1 MFICQT
7 TAEMNLAMLLDN
19 TKADNIYYKKYGT
32 GFLVLLRYTSSK
44 NEKMHSTVDN
54 WLSELDNELKRVNGS
69 SATSFVSVSDVGSCK
84 VRSFSGNDRINDYL
98 FREIFDT
105 SRLKRNGKDDE
116 CLRDGVMKWNSAVQ
130 GEGERVNNLA
140 RETND
145 LLVQQEAMAE
155 DPDAYGGHTT
165 LDSGSKMMVAREYAA
180 AEERFGAASS
190 SGGEGG
196 VAEEEYAPTTTTEE
210 DGDDEKTEGE
220 FRSLNV
226 ELEHSK
232 EEVRMLREASVK
244 IEAKFAAEMEEV
256 RVFFWKNSRF
266 LTHSIF

>member
-7 TAEMNLAMLLDN
+7 TAVMNLTMLLVK

-32 GFLVLLRYTSSK
+32 GFLVLLRYTYSK
-44 NEKMHSTVDN
+44 TEKMHSTVDN

-105 SRLKRNGKDDE
+105 SRLRRNGNDDE

-180 AEERFGAASS
+180 AEERFGAASGS
-190 SGGEGG
+190 DGEGG
-196 VAEEEYAPTTTTEE
+196 VAEEEYDAPEE
-210 DGDDEKTEGE
+210 DGHDEFPQKRKKLEQTGGGE
-220 FRSLNV
+220 SDISMLNW
-226 ELEHSK
+226 SNPRK
-232 EEVRMLREASVK
+232 MSREKSGCSEK
-244 IEAKFAAEMEEV
+244 
-256 RVFFWKNSRF
+256 R
-266 LTHSIF
+266 L